1 MVSKT
6 AEKGR
11 KEVRALLR
19 RWGLARDMC
28 REKAQKL
35 REFKELSE
43 QVRGLPTQCESA
55 VGFLEERCAAEFA
68 FGRRMTELIAALS
81 PRQQTILWMR
91 YSGNSSF
98 LRIALRLNCSV
109 DHAKRLERE
118 AVDKLSAMP
127 GCRDLL
133 GGDCA

>member
-1 MVSKT
+1 MVSK
-6 AEKGR
+6 AMEQRR
-11 KEVRALLR
+11 KEVRTLLR

-35 REFKELSE
+35 KEFKELSE
-43 QVRGLPTQCESA
+43 QARELPNQCESA
-55 VGFLEERCAAEFA
+55 VGFFEAHCAAEFA
-68 FGRRMTELIAALS
+68 FGRSMTDLIAALS

-98 LRIALRLNCSV
+98 LRIALRLNCSA

-118 AVDKLSAMP
+118 AVDRLSAMP
-127 GCRDLL
+127 GCRELQRK
-133 GGDCA
+133 APQ